1 MLPVVLKRITLRGS
15 IVGTREDL
23 AEALAF
29 AAAGKVKAQVAVEPL
44 EAVNDVFERMEQG
57 AINGRIVLRL

>member
-1 MLPVVLKRITLRGS
+1 MPLVLKRITLRGS

-29 AAAGKVKAQVAVEPL
+29 AAAGKVKAEVAVEPL
-44 EAVNDVFERMEQG
+44 EAVNAVLERMERG
-57 AINGRIVLRL
+57 AITGRIVLRL